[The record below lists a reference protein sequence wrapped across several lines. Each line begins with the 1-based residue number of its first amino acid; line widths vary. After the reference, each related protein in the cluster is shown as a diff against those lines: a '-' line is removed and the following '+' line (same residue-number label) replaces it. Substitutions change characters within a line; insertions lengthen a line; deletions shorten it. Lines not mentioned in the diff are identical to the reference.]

1 MRPAPLVRSLMCG
14 LVASILL
21 PILLSV
27 TLGTASLLAAV
38 GDGVAAAACRWTA
51 LAVGVLWIVALA
63 ATTVMSG
70 LVALARVERGGRH
83 RRRRRD
89 GHRLRPRDAGR

>member
-14 LVASILL
+14 LAAIVLL

-38 GDGVAAAACRWTA
+38 GDAAAAAACRWTA
-51 LAVGVLWIVALA
+51 LAVGILWIVALA
-63 ATTVMSG
+63 ATTVISG
-70 LVALARVERGGRH
+70 LLTLARSGRGG
-83 RRRRRD
+83 RRRRRS
-89 GHRLRPRDAGR
+89 GRRLRPRDAGR